1 MDNDLDDLS
10 FVIAFPLP
18 FRVLFLAG
26 VGILGWAANLHGL
39 RLLGVDA
46 ASALDLRTIER
57 TPLPL
62 IVVDGQHHA
71 QAQPH
76 GAMIEQPTDT
86 ITTSPSLSSPVYR
99 LAFWYGLWCSAAW
112 AMYHSATDGNAALVD
127 FFKYIPAVCALVVL
141 IFMFTPHDVM
151 HKRERDAFIMSIKR
165 CILTPSN
172 HRVYFSDVVFADI
185 FTSYAKV
192 LGDVWLSLCILLPGG
207 SLLSPPTQY
216 GWYRWILPTL
226 MSLPYIVRFRQCVV
240 EYTSP
245 SNDSRRPLLNALKY
259 ASSFPVIY
267 LSAAQR
273 LVVSDLVAEKGEQ
286 AMEEAWHGEHA
297 LFRLWLLF
305 ALINSLYSFW
315 WDVTNDWG
323 FDLLQFTPKLKR
335 PRPASLPRPPVLPVV
350 QERQESI
357 TSPRNSTTTPSSAPS
372 SPPSSPNPH
381 PHPVTVAHP
390 YGLRTRL
397 LYPLLVYPLA
407 LFINLVLRLT
417 WSIKLSSHLHANAQG
432 EGSLLIFWVEV
443 AELVRRWIWVFIR
456 VEWEIVKRA
465 QDGTKRS
472 EVSSENGLDTD
483 HESFELLTTSIDEPS
498 LRDRHS

>member
-1 MDNDLDDLS
+1 
-10 FVIAFPLP
+10 
-18 FRVLFLAG
+18 
-26 VGILGWAANLHGL
+26 
-39 RLLGVDA
+39 
-46 ASALDLRTIER
+46 
-57 TPLPL
+57 
-62 IVVDGQHHA
+62 
-71 QAQPH
+71 
-76 GAMIEQPTDT
+76 
-86 ITTSPSLSSPVYR
+86 
-99 LAFWYGLWCSAAW
+99 
-112 AMYHSATDGNAALVD
+112 
-127 FFKYIPAVCALVVL
+127 
-141 IFMFTPHDVM
+141 
-151 HKRERDAFIMSIKR
+151 
-165 CILTPSN
+165 
-172 HRVYFSDVVFADI
+172 
-185 FTSYAKV
+185 
-192 LGDVWLSLCILLPGG
+192 
-207 SLLSPPTQY
+207 
-216 GWYRWILPTL
+216 